1 MGLGHCQH
9 EITRRTA
16 IRAGALGFMG
26 LGMSDVARLRAEAP
40 DTRGKSV
47 IYVFLSGGLAQHES
61 FDLKPN
67 APREIRGEFNPI
79 RTKTPG
85 IHICEHLPMTAEQGK
100 HIAIVRSV
108 TDGGKATGDHHAG
121 YYYNLTGNVPDGT
134 FRAEGNNRRPYPTDA
149 PYMGT
154 VIGKRRP
161 KHPKLPQVITLP
173 TKPSRA
179 PYTRPGQFAGRL
191 GMEHDPFYIYGQHE
205 NPLRFTAPS
214 LTLTDGMDRK
224 RLAERKVFLKAV
236 NDARRSAEVDPA
248 IANYTLQQQKAF
260 ELLNSTATAGAFDI
274 ANEPKKVRERYGE
287 HLNGMSMLM
296 ARRLV
301 EAGVPYVT
309 VFWKVDGIN
318 GALAKKC
325 RSAGGWDTHG
335 NNFGCLKED
344 LLPRFDRCYSAL
356 LEDLHQRGLLESTLV
371 VLTSEMGRKPKIG
384 DPRSGGVKGAG
395 RDHWTACQSI
405 VLAGGGIQGGQTY
418 GETDEYAEYPVE
430 KVMGPENIAHTVY
443 HAMGV
448 DDLTATDVTGRPFNI
463 LEKGRPLLELF

>member
-1 MGLGHCQH
+1 MD
-9 EITRRTA
+9 RRTFLVA
-16 IRAGALGFMG
+16 STAAAGG
-26 LGMSDVARLRAEAP
+26 LKFAP
-40 DTRGKSV
+40 DTLLGAPANPLGSRKKPAKSV
-47 IYVFLSGGLAQHES
+47 ILFFLCGGSSHI
-61 FDLKPN
+61 DMWDMKPE
-67 APREIRGEFNPI
+67 APLDYRGPFNPI
-79 RTKTPG
+79 KTTAPG
-85 IHICEHLPMTAEQGK
+85 VNICEHLPLTAKQGK
-100 HIAIVRSV
+100 HLAIVRSV
-108 TDGGKATGDHHAG
+108 TDGGQATGDHHAG
-121 YYYNLTGNVPDGT
+121 YYYNLTGNVPDLT
-134 FRAEGNNRRPYPTDA
+134 FRTQGNNRRPYANDA
-149 PYMGT
+149 PYIGS
-154 VIGKRRP
+154 VIGQRRP

-191 GMEHDPFYIYGQHE
+191 GLEHDPFYIYGRHE
-205 NPLRFTAPS
+205 TPLNFTAPS
-214 LTLTDGMDRK
+214 LTLAEGLDRK
-224 RLAERKVFLKAV
+224 RLADRKVFLEAI
-236 NDARRSAEVDPA
+236 NNARAAAENDPA
-248 IANYTLQQQKAF
+248 IANYTRQQQKAF

-301 EAGVPYVT
+301 EAGLPFVT

-318 GALAKKC
+318 SPLAKKC

-335 NNFGCLKED
+335 NNFECLKKD

-356 LEDLHQRGLLESTLV
+356 LEDLDQRGLLESTLV

-405 VLAGGGIQGGQTY
+405 VLAGGGIQGGQAF
-418 GETDEYAEYPVE
+418 GKTDEFAEYPTE

-443 HAMGV
+443 HAMGI
-448 DDLTATDVTGRPFNI
+448 DDLTAIDVAGRPFNI
-463 LEKGRPLLELF
+463 LEKGRPLTELF

>member
-1 MGLGHCQH
+1 MDRRTFLMASTAGLGGLKFGPSLMSAP
-9 EITRRTA
+9 TN
-16 IRAGALGFMG
+16 LGG
-26 LGMSDVARLRAEAP
+26 GRKKPA
-40 DTRGKSV
+40 KSV
-47 IYVFLSGGLAQHES
+47 ILFFLCGGSSHI
-61 FDLKPN
+61 DMWDMKPE
-67 APREIRGEFNPI
+67 APIEYRGPFNPI
-79 RTKTPG
+79 KTTAPG
-85 IHICEHLPMTAEQGK
+85 LEICEHLPMTAKQGK
-100 HIAIVRSV
+100 HLAIVRSV
-108 TDGGKATGDHHAG
+108 TDSGKATGDHHAG
-121 YYYNLTGNVPDGT
+121 YYYNLTGNVPDQT
-134 FRAEGNNRRPYPTDA
+134 FRTEGNNRRPYPTDA

-154 VIGKRRP
+154 VIGQRRP
-161 KHPKLPQVITLP
+161 KHPKLPQIITLP

-191 GMEHDPFYIYGQHE
+191 GMDHDPFYIYGQHE

-224 RLAERKVFLKAV
+224 RLAERKVFLEAV
-236 NDARRSAEVDPA
+236 NDARRSADIDPA
-248 IANYTLQQQKAF
+248 IANYTRQQQKAF
-260 ELLNSTATAGAFDI
+260 DLLSNTATAGAFDI
-274 ANEPKKVRERYGE
+274 ASEPKKVRERYGE

-301 EAGVPYVT
+301 EAGVPFVT

-318 GALAKKC
+318 GSLAKKC

-384 DPRSGGVKGAG
+384 DPRSNGVKGAG

-405 VLAGGGIQGGQTY
+405 VLAGGGIRGGQTF
-418 GETDEYAEYPVE
+418 GKTDEHAEYPVE

-443 HAMGV
+443 HAMGI

-463 LEKGRPLLELF
+463 LEKGRPLTELF